1 MLIDG
6 KWVKATGGAEY
17 AVPNP
22 ATEEI
27 IGKAPDAS
35 VADVERAIDLVNE
48 LRRLAEEIAVDGAL
62 AWPAPRSR
70 AVAGH

>member
-1 MLIDG
+1 MDAIEAQL
-6 KWVKATGGAEY
+6 ATAEF
-17 AVPNP
+17 
-22 ATEEI
+22 EEMWLEVRYHE
-27 IGKAPDAS
+27 GRAS